1 MAEPDRGYGV
11 DMRQPVVERVGE
23 ASLTGWW
30 RRVADAVA
38 RPISR
43 RTPLEEQR
51 VRALVGIVF
60 LVLSIVYVV
69 QVLRDVRRAA
79 RDAA

>member
-1 MAEPDRGYGV
+1 MRRGGYGRRMQRTATV
-11 DMRQPVVERVGE
+11 DRIGQ
-23 ASLTGWW
+23 ASLTGWR

-43 RTPLEEQR
+43 RTPLDEQR
-51 VRALVGIVF
+51 VRALVGVAF
-60 LVLSIVYVV
+60 LVLSILYVV
-69 QVLRDVRRAA
+69 QVLRDVRRAT